1 MGEQALQADNGADAR
16 SRQSLRPA
24 LRIGQLIFGGFSA
37 LVGVILL
44 SNGIGLVTLRDI
56 ERQADIFT
64 RQSETAG
71 LAADMERGVA
81 DLRLAAYG
89 YLDSGDG
96 NQRAEV
102 TARAEAL
109 RKRLREARDLAVID
123 DALATYGQLFDRL
136 TQLQTE
142 RDVARQDWLSRVEVS
157 LEVLEIIAGRSF
169 ESRDFGGSARASMVR
184 QHLLQAQAG
193 ALRILLT
200 GSRASLVTVRG
211 ALARLRDELLDLEA
225 GLRDEVE
232 RLSVQRLLAAY
243 GDLESGYADLI
254 DLEDA
259 ILRDAATL
267 DAHGRGIGATAAELR
282 GIANAAER
290 RLSQTL
296 RADLHRGAVL
306 NLVVGGLCLLLG
318 LACALAV
325 ARRTVKPLSQIT
337 EAMRRLAGGQLDT
350 PLPYLREGN
359 EIGQMARATDV
370 FKAAMVAAK
379 AAQAEAERALKEL
392 RLTEQ
397 ELQESRRLLQTVL
410 DEVPITIHV
419 KDRARRFTLLNR
431 HYIEV
436 VGRPAANLLGQG
448 EAESAGRHSP
458 DGLDA
463 MEERV
468 LKAGRATGFL
478 EAQFPDASGRERTW
492 LINKAPMRGIDGSV
506 EQILTVMFDIS
517 EQKRAQREIE
527 KARRL
532 LQTVLDE
539 LPIAVSL
546 KDEHLRF
553 VMVNRLFAEF
563 AEIPPGKLLGRRME
577 EIIGEA
583 ISDRT
588 NQQDQQLLQRG
599 TATGFV
605 DIERIRPATGEKQYL
620 LYNKVPMRGDDGRVS
635 QILTV
640 TLDITR
646 QKQAERATEES
657 RRLLRQVLDG
667 LPLIVSVKG
676 RDLRYRLVNRHFSRV
691 HNLPTEAALGRTAEE
706 LFQAMPSK
714 LAAGRDHGVL
724 ETGQESG
731 FHEMT
736 FPDAEG
742 NLGVWQQNKLPLRG
756 ADGEVEAILSLAYDV
771 TAQKQA
777 ERLIEQSRR
786 TLQTVLDAL
795 PVAIHLKDMDRRYLL
810 VNRYFAEGVVGS
822 SPDAMLGRRA
832 EEVFGPRQQIFLH
845 DYEAQVIETGRE
857 TGFVEVQHPDASGT
871 PRAWLYNKLPIKDR
885 DDGIRQILTVAL
897 DITHLKEVE
906 AELVAAR
913 DQAEQAARAKA
924 EFLAVMS
931 HEIRTPMNGVL
942 GMTRLLLRTA
952 LSDEQR
958 GQVETILE
966 SGRALLGIL
975 DNILDFSKLEAGRM
989 EIERIDF
996 SLAELVDSVLSMLAP
1011 RAAEKPGLRLYADID
1026 GGIAPWHRGD
1036 PTRLRQVL
1044 LNLVGNALKFTERGS
1059 VQVRVELLQAS
1070 EAGERLRVS
1079 VRDTGIGIAP
1089 EQQARLFAAFAQA
1102 DSSITRRYGG
1112 TGLGLSISKRLIEG
1126 MGGRIGVESEA
1137 GKGACFWFEL
1147 DLPLGAAPSRDALPA
1162 GESVALPPLRLL
1174 LAEDNAVNQRV
1185 AASLLRQDGHAVTI
1199 AGDGFEAVELAGR
1212 ESFDAIL
1219 MDMQMPGMDGLE
1231 ATRRI
1236 RASGGRLASLPII
1249 AMTAN
1254 TQPEDVD
1261 ACRAAGM
1268 DDHVGKPFDPA
1279 LLYRL
1284 LLRHLRAEGGLIQHP
1299 AARVMS
1305 DAGPVAGR
1313 AGGLAAEAEADF
1325 DWPRL
1330 ERLEAR
1336 LGREEMAV
1344 MLFDFLSDFG
1354 DQLADLLGGAASDA
1368 NSPDLKQ
1375 LGGFAHTVKGSAG
1388 TVGLMALA
1396 RSASQLDAA
1405 CRSADAAAAGQAA
1418 QALTQAMAAS
1428 AAALKARYG
1437 LAA

>member
-1 MGEQALQADNGADAR
+1 MLADNGAETAR
-16 SRQSLRPA
+16 GGSLRPA

-64 RQSETAG
+64 RQAVTAG
-71 LAADMERGVA
+71 LAADMERGVT
-81 DLRLAAYG
+81 DLRLAVYG

-102 TARAEAL
+102 VARAEAL
-109 RKRLREARDLAVID
+109 RRQVAEARDFAVID
-123 DALATYGQLFDRL
+123 GALATYAQLFDAL
-136 TQLQTE
+136 TRLQTD
-142 RDVARQDWLSRVEVS
+142 RDVARQDWLSRVEVA
-157 LEVLEIIAGRSF
+157 LGALEIVAGRSF
-169 ESRDFGGSARASMVR
+169 EARDFSGSARAAMLR
-184 QHLLQAQAG
+184 QSLLQSQAQA
-193 ALRILLT
+193 LQILLT
-200 GSRASLVTVRG
+200 GSRANLV
-211 ALARLRDELLDLEA
+211 ALRNALSRLRDDLLDLES
-225 GLRDEVE
+225 GLRDEAD
-232 RLSVQRLLAAY
+232 RLTVQRLLAAY

-259 ILRDAATL
+259 ILREAATL
-267 DAHGRGIGATAAELR
+267 DAHGRGIGASAAELR

-290 RLSQTL
+290 RLGQAL
-296 RADLHRGAVL
+296 RADLRQGAAL

-318 LACALAV
+318 LGCALV
-325 ARRTVKPLSQIT
+325 VVRRTVRPLAQIT
-337 EAMRRLAGGQLDT
+337 EAMRRLAGGALDT
-350 PLPYLREGN
+350 TLPYLREGN

-370 FKAAMVAAK
+370 FKAAMLAAK
-379 AAQAEAERALKEL
+379 AAQAEAERALKDL

-410 DEVPITIHV
+410 DEVPIAIHV
-419 KDRARRFTLLNR
+419 KDGARRFTLLNR

-436 VGRPAANLLGQG
+436 VGRPAAELLGADET
-448 EAESAGRHSP
+448 EAAGRHAP
-458 DGLDA
+458 DGLAA
-463 MEERV
+463 MEDRV

-478 EAQFPDASGRERTW
+478 EVQFPDASGRERTW
-492 LINKAPMRGIDGSV
+492 LLNKAPMRGRDGAV

-517 EQKRAQREIE
+517 DQKRAQREIE

-563 AEIPPGKLLGRRME
+563 AEAPPSRLLGRRME
-577 EIIGEA
+577 ELTGEA

-605 DIERIRPATGEKQYL
+605 DIERLRPATGERQYL
-620 LYNKVPMRGDDGRVS
+620 LYNKVPIRGEDGRIS

-646 QKQAERATEES
+646 QKRAERATEES

-667 LPLIVSVKG
+667 LPIIVSVKD

-691 HNLPTEAALGRTAEE
+691 HNMPVEAALGRTAEE
-706 LFQAMPSK
+706 LFQAVPSK
-714 LAAGRDHGVL
+714 LALERDQAVL
-724 ETGQESG
+724 RNGEASG

-742 NLGVWQQNKLPLRG
+742 NLGVWQQNKLPLHG
-756 ADGEVEAILSLAYDV
+756 PEGEVEAILSLAYDV

-777 ERLIEQSRR
+777 EKLIEQSRR

-795 PVAIHLKDMDRRYLL
+795 PVAIHLKDMERRYLL
-810 VNRYFAEGVVGS
+810 VNRYFAEVVVGGV
-822 SPDAMLGRRA
+822 PEEMLGKRA
-832 EEVFGPRQQIFLH
+832 DAVFGQRHRGFLH
-845 DYEAQVIETGRE
+845 DYEEQVLATGRE

-885 DDGIRQILTVAL
+885 DDSIRQVLTVAL

-952 LSDEQR
+952 LSREQR
-958 GQVETILE
+958 DQVETILE

-975 DNILDFSKLEAGRM
+975 DNILDFSKLEAGRV
-989 EIERIDF
+989 EIEQIDF
-996 SLAELVDSVLSMLAP
+996 SLPELVDSVLSMLAP
-1011 RAAEKPGLRLYADID
+1011 RAAEKPGLLLRAEID
-1026 GGIAPWHRGD
+1026 GRLAAWHRGD

-1044 LNLVGNALKFTERGS
+1044 LNLVGNALKFTERGA
-1059 VQVRVELLQAS
+1059 VQVEAALLD
-1070 EAGERLRVS
+1070 EAAAMQRLRVS
-1079 VRDTGIGIAP
+1079 VRDTGIGISH
-1089 EQQARLFAAFAQA
+1089 EQQARLFDAFAQA

-1112 TGLGLSISKRLIEG
+1112 TGLGLSICKRLIDG
-1126 MGGRIGVESEA
+1126 MGGRIGVDSEA
-1137 GKGACFWFEL
+1137 GQGACFWFEL
-1147 DLPLGAAPSRDALPA
+1147 DLPLGGSPRMAAGDAAVDAA
-1162 GESVALPPLRLL
+1162 GLLPPLRLL
-1174 LAEDNAVNQRV
+1174 LVEDNAVNQRV
-1185 AASLLRQDGHAVTI
+1185 AAGLLRQDGHGVTI
-1199 AGDGFEAVELAGR
+1199 ASDGFEALALAGR
-1212 ESFDAIL
+1212 ENFDAIL

-1236 RASGGRLASLPII
+1236 RALGGRLASLPII

-1254 TQPEDVD
+1254 IQPEDVA

-1279 LLYRL
+1279 QLYRCL
-1284 LLRHLRAEGGLIQHP
+1284 HRHLQAEGIGALP
-1299 AARVMS
+1299 
-1305 DAGPVAGR
+1305 
-1313 AGGLAAEAEADF
+1313 AGGDRNPADEQPGSPADPADDF
-1325 DWPRL
+1325 NWPRL

-1336 LGREEMAV
+1336 LGRDEMAV
-1344 MLFDFLSDFG
+1344 MLFGFLSDFSG
-1354 DQLADLLGGAASDA
+1354 QLAGLLQAGQPSDFK
-1368 NSPDLKQ
+1368 P
-1375 LGGFAHTVKGSAG
+1375 LGSFAHTVKGSAG
-1388 TVGLMALA
+1388 TVGLMAVA
-1396 RSASQLDAA
+1396 RAASQLDAA
-1405 CRSADAAAAGQAA
+1405 CRANDGQAA
-1418 QALTQAMAAS
+1418 ARQAAALAAAMAAGEQ
-1428 AAALKARYG
+1428 ALRQRYG
-1437 LAA
+1437 GLHLKD